1 MHRKIAVLAAAGALA
16 APAAAQAHVTL
27 QPNTAPAGSFTV
39 LDVRVPNE
47 RDKAST
53 VKVDVQFPDGFASV
67 SYQPVS
73 GWTVKVIKKKLATPI
88 QTDDGPITEG
98 VSRMIWTGSRKGL
111 GKIAPGQFMDF
122 PISVQIPGK
131 AGDVLTFKAL
141 QTYSNGEIV
150 RWIGAPSADE
160 PAPRVTV
167 TGAKAQ
173 ERQPRD
179 HGRRDGRRRRR
190 RERPGHAGARR
201 GRSARRTERGRAD
214 PDTQA
219 PRPGVRAR
227 LDEAGCRA
235 AGQEPPRR
243 PAPGSPQSRGA
254 PP

>member
-27 QPNTAPAGSFTV
+27 QPNTVAAGAYTV

-53 VKVDVQFPDGFASV
+53 VKVDVQFPAGFASV
-67 SYQPVS
+67 SYQPVP

-88 QTDDGPITEG
+88 QTDDGPISEG

-150 RWIGAPSADE
+150 RWIGAPSADL
-160 PAPRVTV
+160 PAPQVKV
-167 TGAKAQ
+167 TGTTAQ
-173 ERQPRD
+173 GAGHATRGAATAGDEGAGNGP
-179 HGRRDGRRRRR
+179 GTPALVAGGLLVALSAAALAVTRRRRG
-190 RERPGHAGARR
+190 PG
-201 GRSARRTERGRAD
+201 SARA
-214 PDTQA
+214 
-219 PRPGVRAR
+219 
-227 LDEAGCRA
+227 
-235 AGQEPPRR
+235 
-243 PAPGSPQSRGA
+243 
-254 PP
+254 

>member
-1 MHRKIAVLAAAGALA
+1 MHHKIAVLAAAGALA

-27 QPNTAPAGSFTV
+27 QPTTATAGAYTV

-53 VKVDVQFPDGFASV
+53 VKVDVQFPAGFASV

-73 GWTVKVIKKKLATPI
+73 GWTVKVTKKKLATPV
-88 QTDDGPITEG
+88 QTDDGPITEA
-98 VSRMIWTGSRKGL
+98 VSRMVWTGSGKGL

-167 TGAKAQ
+167 TAAKAKSASHATMGAATGSD
-173 ERQPRD
+173 EGGGNGP
-179 HGRRDGRRRRR
+179 GTPALVAGGLLVALTAAALTLTRRRR
-190 RERPGHAGARR
+190 
-201 GRSARRTERGRAD
+201 
-214 PDTQA
+214 
-219 PRPGVRAR
+219 
-227 LDEAGCRA
+227 
-235 AGQEPPRR
+235 
-243 PAPGSPQSRGA
+243 APGSARA
-254 PP
+254 

>member
-1 MHRKIAVLAAAGALA
+1 MHHKIASSPPSGRS
-16 APAAAQAHVTL
+16 PPRPPRRPTS
-27 QPNTAPAGSFTV
+27 PCSPTPRPPGRFTV

-67 SYQPVS
+67 SYQPVA
-73 GWTVKVIKKKLATPI
+73 GWTVKVIKKKLATPV

-98 VSRMIWTGSRKGL
+98 VSRMIWTGSGKGL

-150 RWIGAPSADE
+150 RWIGPPSADE

-167 TGAKAQ
+167 TGAKAKSASHATMGAATGGD
-173 ERQPRD
+173 EGGGNGP
-179 HGRRDGRRRRR
+179 GTPALVAGGLLVALSAAALTLTRRRRG
-190 RERPGHAGARR
+190 PG
-201 GRSARRTERGRAD
+201 SARA
-214 PDTQA
+214 
-219 PRPGVRAR
+219 
-227 LDEAGCRA
+227 
-235 AGQEPPRR
+235 
-243 PAPGSPQSRGA
+243 
-254 PP
+254 

>member
-1 MHRKIAVLAAAGALA
+1 MHHKIAVLAAFGALA
-16 APAAAQAHVTL
+16 APAGAQAHVTL
-27 QPNTAPAGSFTV
+27 QPNAAAAGAYTV

-53 VKVDVQFPDGFASV
+53 VKVDVQFPDGFAAV

-98 VSRMIWTGSRKGL
+98 VSRMIWTGSKKGL

-122 PISVQIPGK
+122 PISAQIPGK

-150 RWIGAPSADE
+150 RWIGPPSADE

-167 TGAKAQ
+167 TGAKAKSAGQ
-173 ERQPRD
+173 ASTGAATGGDEGGGNGP
-179 HGRRDGRRRRR
+179 GTAALVAGGLLVALSAAALTLTRRRRG
-190 RERPGHAGARR
+190 PG
-201 GRSARRTERGRAD
+201 SARA
-214 PDTQA
+214 
-219 PRPGVRAR
+219 
-227 LDEAGCRA
+227 
-235 AGQEPPRR
+235 
-243 PAPGSPQSRGA
+243 
-254 PP
+254 